1 MDAIFITLLLLLQLK
16 IIIIKLKEKLLTSAL
31 FLWYNIIKETEERKL
46 IMNKIKKFLGIYNE
60 NDMKQF
66 KKDIKDAVIL

>member
-1 MDAIFITLLLLLQLK
+1 
-16 IIIIKLKEKLLTSAL
+16 
-31 FLWYNIIKETEERKL
+31 
-46 IMNKIKKFLGIYNE
+46 MNKIKKFLGIYNE